1 MTDPFNPVGFSE
13 PNQAFRSP
21 DFGSIFSNEAGGEI
35 YRVSNLPQPDPPKNI
50 YQTAQ
55 EYVQQSQALNDAVRF
70 QHRVDNIYEQMY
82 NTAPPRDVEVLP
94 PENATEAFNR
104 PRMRSAL
111 PPDELPPDL
120 SDVFNR
126 PPTPNNSG
134 ARVGQTVDVTPMPA
148 EPRTPWSNAGSM
160 ELDRPRNV
168 PGFNK
173 GVVGSTAAGALINFG
188 MNLAYGQPP
197 GQAAAGAVGGAV
209 GGVVGATVGSAF
221 GPVGTFV
228 GGTVGS
234 LVGSAAADYVWNKLF
249 PPAANPSA
257 SDPYVGVPPFYG
269 GQGDGVLYQINFSI
283 TRQGTDRR
291 SDPPVHRSH
300 TVSYN
305 MVVWG
310 AILGFRTAYVG
321 SGVASTLFIL
331 CRGIYQGYQGNSEQF
346 HPGDY
351 KEYSTGFGQDVHLT
365 NPQVSLGNLSISRLD
380 GKTDTAGNPPPDPI
394 QADTRSSESQRHPI
408 NNSAPPRAEP
418 QTSNNPAPNNYAPG
432 TTDNKTGGS
441 PRGDSPAW
449 IKPASPQNPSQ
460 HPDVHPGNNT
470 NPIPETNPTPQTNTN
485 PNPNTQTFP
494 SNNPNTTSS
503 GGGRFFTDPS
513 LNPNTPT
520 TLPELRKPEPIPQ
533 AFKPPQPQSNE
544 PSPNYNDPNNQCQL
558 DPCISGLQRKT
569 QELQDGQKALEKK
582 IDNLVV
588 NNFNTNN
595 NSTSPIIWVSATV
608 PTVTCNLSTE
618 TNLYTPTR
626 SNTTIQVQTT
636 ATGSELTQIQA
647 QFEEQAKIAES
658 VCHAKNYAIDWI
670 EITVPTVTCNL
681 SNLTN
686 LYTPTRNNTTIKIQ
700 TNKIANQT
708 AQVQA
713 EFEELAKLAEAEC
726 RARNQDFGIGI
737 PETWAIQPGSG
748 VPQLVITFRPKNLRT
763 GSFQDSKWTISIPHP
778 NYRAMQLSR
787 LRIDPQERGKHMAEA
802 TLKDNSKIRVHLLTE
817 RKAIAYVEK
826 IVRNYVERSLWTS
839 DNPQDFIKT
848 GIRPGIKPGT
858 IHPYKVEFYR
868 YGMKGAGTPDNHHY
882 FDRGR

>member
-1 MTDPFNPVGFSE
+1 MSDPFNPQVGFSE

-21 DFGSIFSNEAGGEI
+21 DFGSIFNQEAGGEI
-35 YRVSNLPQPDPPKNI
+35 YRVSNLPQPDPPKNV

-94 PENATEAFNR
+94 PENAAEAFGR

-111 PPDELPPDL
+111 PPDEIPPDL

-126 PPTPNNSG
+126 PPTPNTSG
-134 ARVGQTVDVTPMPA
+134 ARVGQTVDVAPMPA
-148 EPRTPWSNAGSM
+148 EPRTPWSNTGSM
-160 ELDRPRNV
+160 QMDRPRNV

-173 GVVGSTAAGALINFG
+173 AVVGSTAAGAIVNFG

-228 GGTVGS
+228 GGYVGS
-234 LVGSAAADYVWNKLF
+234 VVGSAVGDYVYNKLF
-249 PPAANPSA
+249 PPAANVPTDNSFYA
-257 SDPYVGVPPFYG
+257 APPFYG
-269 GQGDGVLYQINFSI
+269 GQANTNYRVYWTRIIEENESIYGDGKWNLKTDLMSPIELNGPITGGIAQFENGRGFIYYIIAHGEAVRVGAHAFSDNIFLRFTRNPKI
-283 TRQGTDRR
+283 TIRF
-291 SDPPVHRSH
+291 V
-300 TVSYN
+300 
-305 MVVWG
+305 
-310 AILGFRTAYVG
+310 
-321 SGVASTLFIL
+321 
-331 CRGIYQGYQGNSEQF
+331 E
-346 HPGDY
+346 
-351 KEYSTGFGQDVHLT
+351 
-365 NPQVSLGNLSISRLD
+365 RLD
-380 GKTDTAGNPPPDPI
+380 GQPDDGNPPSPLPEDN
-394 QADTRSSESQRHPI
+394 RSTESIFHPL

-418 QTSNNPAPNNYAPG
+418 QANNNPAPDNYAPG
-432 TTDNKTGGS
+432 TTDNQTGGS
-441 PRGDSPAW
+441 PKGDSPAW
-449 IKPASPQNPSQ
+449 VKPASPQNPSQ
-460 HPDVHPGNNT
+460 HPDVYPGRNT

-494 SNNPNTTSS
+494 SNNPNTTSN

-520 TLPELRKPEPIPQ
+520 SLPELRKPEPIPQ

-558 DPCISGLQRKT
+558 DPCISGLQKKT

-608 PTVTCNLSTE
+608 PTVICNLSTE

-670 EITVPTVTCNL
+670 EITVPTVTCDL
-681 SNLTN
+681 SNETN
-686 LYTPTRNNTTIKIQ
+686 LYTPTRSNTTIKIQ

-708 AQVQA
+708 TQVQA

-726 RARNQDFGIGI
+726 RAKNQDFGIGI

-748 VPQLVITFRPKNLRT
+748 IPQLVITFRPKNLRT

-787 LRIDPQERGKHMAEA
+787 LRIDPQERGRYMAEA

>member
-1 MTDPFNPVGFSE
+1 MSDPFNPQVGFSE

-21 DFGSIFSNEAGGEI
+21 DFGSIFNQEVGGEI

-94 PENATEAFNR
+94 PENAAEAFNR

-111 PPDELPPDL
+111 PPDEIPPDL

-148 EPRTPWSNAGSM
+148 QPRTPWSNAGSM
-160 ELDRPRNV
+160 QMDRPRNV

-209 GGVVGATVGSAF
+209 GGVVGATVGSVF

-228 GGTVGS
+228 GGYVGS
-234 LVGSAAADYVWNKLF
+234 VVGSAVGDYVYNKLF
-249 PPAANPSA
+249 PPAANVPTDNSFYA
-257 SDPYVGVPPFYG
+257 APPFYG
-269 GQGDGVLYQINFSI
+269 GQANTNYRVYWTRIIEENESIYGDGKWNLKTDLMSPIELNGPITGGIAQFENGRGFIYYIIAHGEAVRVGAHAFSDNIFLRFTRNPKI
-283 TRQGTDRR
+283 TIRF
-291 SDPPVHRSH
+291 V
-300 TVSYN
+300 
-305 MVVWG
+305 
-310 AILGFRTAYVG
+310 
-321 SGVASTLFIL
+321 
-331 CRGIYQGYQGNSEQF
+331 E
-346 HPGDY
+346 
-351 KEYSTGFGQDVHLT
+351 
-365 NPQVSLGNLSISRLD
+365 RLD
-380 GKTDTAGNPPPDPI
+380 GQPDDGNPPSPPLPEDN
-394 QADTRSSESQRHPI
+394 RSTESIFHPL
-408 NNSAPPRAEP
+408 NNSAPPRANP
-418 QTSNNPAPNNYAPG
+418 QTTSNSAPNDYATGSTP
-432 TTDNKTGGS
+432 NQNGGS
-441 PRGDSPAW
+441 PRGDSPTW
-449 IKPASPQNPSQ
+449 VRPASPHSPTQ
-460 HPDVHPGNNT
+460 HPDTHPGNNVT
-470 NPIPETNPTPQTNTN
+470 STPETRGNTN
-485 PNPNTQTFP
+485 NNPSRNPNTQAFP
-494 SNNPNTTSS
+494 SNAPNTTLRD
-503 GGGRFFTDPS
+503 GGKFSLDPDPN
-513 LNPNTPT
+513 LNTPPF
-520 TLPELRKPEPIPQ
+520 LPELKKPEPIPQ
-533 AFKPPQPQSNE
+533 AFKPPQPQSVE
-544 PSPNYNDPNNQCQL
+544 PSPNYGDPNNQCQL

-569 QELQDGQKALEKK
+569 QELQDEQRNLAQK

-595 NSTSPIIWVSATV
+595 QTSPIIWISTSV
-608 PTVTCNLSTE
+608 PTVTCDLSTE

-626 SNTTIQVQTT
+626 TPTTIQVQTT

-647 QFEEQAKIAES
+647 QFEEQAKTAES
-658 VCHAKNYAIDWI
+658 ACYARNPTINWLEI
-670 EITVPTVTCNL
+670 EVPTVNCEL
-681 SNLTN
+681 SEQTN
-686 LYTPTRNNTTIKIQ
+686 LYTPTRTPTTIKIQ
-700 TNKIANQT
+700 STRLGDQTALIQAQFEEQAKIA
-708 AQVQA
+708 
-713 EFEELAKLAEAEC
+713 ESICHAK
-726 RARNQDFGIGI
+726 NQDIALGI
-737 PETWAIQPGSG
+737 PETWAIQPGSSI
-748 VPQLVITFRPKNLRT
+748 PQLVIVFRPKNLRT
-763 GSFQDSKWTISIPHP
+763 GSFQDSKWTITIPHP
-778 NYRAMQLSR
+778 NYRAIQLSR

-858 IHPYKVEFYR
+858 IYPYKVEFYR